1 MLPYFAGMEDQT
13 YRYGD
18 LTKITSGLPRSW
30 KSLPGL
36 DEGISYLW
44 GWLAGYFAADGCV
57 GEDGYTTLSCHDKGT
72 LQAVVTIC
80 DRLGIGTYTLG
91 GRDRDGFGGES
102 KIFTLSFRSSSLP
115 SKFFLIEEHRRRH
128 ENASQTRKYERTHW
142 WVSSVEET
150 DLYEEVFCAEVSTTN
165 SFVLDGNVLTGNCLG
180 CKSAGTILWFI
191 ATMRDCSIEE
201 AKVWLETSAGLNTG
215 ESPEAI
221 LGFLDAIYTAHKES
235 KQIPHLSESML
246 EGWKG
251 IHPYLT
257 DPWGPYGR
265 QIPEANCQQ
274 MRLGYAPEYPYAGGT
289 VQDRI
294 IIPHFWQGQLV
305 GWQARKIARGNEKD
319 PKYLASPDFPKDV
332 TVYNYDPKAETA
344 VVMESMLSVV
354 SKVHLRHCEATF
366 GAVTTEDQVR
376 LISRH
381 EKVIL
386 FMDNDEAGWQTIEGK
401 VNTRGKRS
409 SSFAEKLSAHTMVFV
424 VQNPWDADPDEIT
437 DEDFLMLVDSA
448 VPFALWKRPVSLKPY
463 ERG

>member
-1 MLPYFAGMEDQT
+1 MVDFRRGAVES
-13 YRYGD
+13 
-18 LTKITSGLPRSW
+18 KA
-30 KSLPGL
+30 KSKRVDFDVRTIPPAMRRQICLDVL
-36 DEGISYLW
+36 DEFGIRVVREHNGELIH
-44 GWLAGYFAADGCV
+44 GC
-57 GEDGYTTLSCHDKGT
+57 
-72 LQAVVTIC
+72 TISPLHRNQ
-80 DRLGIGTYTLG
+80 DTQPTA
-91 GRDRDGFGGES
+91 
-102 KIFTLSFRSSSLP
+102 SL
-115 SKFFLIEEHRRRH
+115 
-128 ENASQTRKYERTHW
+128 NWERMM
-142 WVSSVEET
+142 S
-150 DLYEEVFCAEVSTTN
+150 
-165 SFVLDGNVLTGNCLG
+165 NCLG

-235 KQIPHLSESML
+235 KQIPQLSESML

-265 QIPEANCQQ
+265 QIPEANCQR
-274 MRLGYAPEYPYAGGT
+274 MRLGYAPEYPYAGRT

-305 GWQARKIARGNEKD
+305 GWQARKIARGDEKD